1 MNIKSYITFL
11 SRNKVYTAINVFGL
25 SVSLMFVMLIGVY
38 VWQEYSVDRQH
49 SKAERI
55 YTLGID
61 MGGDDRVI
69 GVSRQVA
76 PYLKS
81 RYPEI
86 EMTCGVA
93 RDETLIYINDYQLV
107 KKYGLYVDS
116 TFFQIFDFPLV
127 KGDCRSVLRGKD
139 DCVVTEDLARQ
150 LFGDSDP
157 IGKHLKLGYYDKVLK
172 VTGVMKEMENSSLQK
187 ADFVCRFE
195 HVSNE
200 SLVKGLN
207 NAVGSD
213 LYVLAKPNTDFGA
226 KAADI
231 TQYFKEF
238 FWIYQLEDME
248 AKAIVLPFSEQY
260 FTEIRD
266 CNRHTSRG
274 SQKLVKML
282 FASCLGVLLFA
293 VFNYINLTVAQ
304 SGRRSR
310 EMAMR
315 RLLGSHRSGIV
326 RRLMSESI
334 MLCLFSLAL
343 SLLFV
348 AAFAPFFSQLLETKL
363 LLAEA
368 LTPLSIGGLLLFALL
383 LGAAA
388 GVFPAVVISRAE
400 PIEVVRGTFAH
411 HTRMVFSRVFIV
423 LQNVITIVMIAV
435 ALTMSLQM
443 HHIISAPMGFNKD
456 NVVVISNRGDSI
468 QASTF
473 TKEVEKLACVKLVSA
488 SMGTPSNGG
497 NNNTMTLDSKKT
509 VSLQMLFGDRNFMKM
524 YGLKP
529 KKENMDAAN
538 LKMYVTEQTLREMGE
553 EFYQIPWR
561 NRVGSN
567 ASDINPHAVGVLED
581 FHIRNIEQETHPMI
595 IFIKD
600 RIIDPWQFSVL
611 ITGNPVEALDQIKDT
626 YKKIYNYDMPDE
638 YPFIDQQIA
647 AYYTEAIRLSHIISL
662 FAAMALLVS
671 MLGLVAMSI
680 FFIQQR
686 QKEIAIRKVNGARFK
701 DIFRLIARRY
711 LSALGAAIVIGTPPA
726 IYALH
731 FYMQSYAHHVP
742 LTPWYFIGAA
752 LLMFLLTLA
761 TIYWQIR
768 KAASENPADVMEFSL
783 CHSLR
788 G

>member
-1 MNIKSYITFL
+1 MNVKSYITFL

-38 VWQEYSVDRQH
+38 VWQEYRVDKQH

-61 MGGDDRVI
+61 MGNRGKVMGI
-69 GVSRQVA
+69 SRQVA

-93 RDETLIYINDYQLV
+93 RDEMLVHLNDDMLA
-107 KKYGLYVDS
+107 KKYGLFVDS
-116 TFFQIFDFPLV
+116 TFFQMFDFILLR
-127 KGDCRSVLRGKD
+127 GDRQSVLRGKD

-157 IGKHLKLGYYDKVLK
+157 IGKHVKLAYRDKTLK

-187 ADFVCRFE
+187 ADFICRFE
-195 HVSNE
+195 HVT
-200 SLVKGLN
+200 
-207 NAVGSD
+207 NASIVEGMGNACGSE
-213 LYVLAKPNTDFGA
+213 LYLLTKPNTDLRA
-226 KAADI
+226 KTVDM

-238 FWIYQLEDME
+238 FWIFQLKDME
-248 AKAIVLPFSEQY
+248 SKAIVMPFSEQY
-260 FTEIRD
+260 FSEISD
-266 CNRHTSRG
+266 GSRHTSRG
-274 SQKLVKML
+274 SLKLVKML
-282 FASCLGVLLFA
+282 FASCLVVLLFA

-326 RRLMSESI
+326 SRLMAESI
-334 MLCLFSLAL
+334 MLCML
-343 SLLFV
+343 SLVLSV
-348 AAFAPFFSQLLETKL
+348 LLAAAFAPFFSQLLETKL

-368 LTPLSIGGLLLFALL
+368 LTPLSIGGVLLFALL
-383 LGAAA
+383 LGAVA
-388 GVFPAVVISRAE
+388 GVVPAVVLSRAE

-411 HTRMVFSRVFIV
+411 HTRMVFSRVFII

-443 HHIISAPMGFNKD
+443 HHIINAPMGFNKD
-456 NVVVISNRGDSI
+456 NIVVIGNRGDSI

-473 TKEVEKLACVKLVSA
+473 TKELEKLACVKLVSA
-488 SMGTPSNGG
+488 SMGTPSDGG

-509 VSLQMLFGDRNFMKM
+509 VSLQILIGDRNFMEM

-529 KKENMDAAN
+529 KKENTDGSDTK
-538 LKMYVTEQTLREMGE
+538 LYVTEQTLREMGD
-553 EFYQIPWR
+553 EFYQIRWD
-561 NRVGSN
+561 NMLGN
-567 ASDINPHAVGVLED
+567 GDNINPHAAGVLED

-595 IFIKD
+595 IYIKD
-600 RIIDPWQFSVL
+600 RIKYPWDISVL
-611 ITGNPVEALDQIKDT
+611 ITGNPVEALDQIKGT

-686 QKEIAIRKVNGARFK
+686 QKEIAIRKVFGSTSMQVCR
-701 DIFRLIARRY
+701 RLIRTFLSYVAVAFVIAVPVIWY
-711 LSALGAAIVIGTPPA
+711 LMDDWLSQYSYRIALSPWIFVVAGVSCLVICMVAVT
-726 IYALH
+726 L
-731 FYMQSYAHHVP
+731 QSY
-742 LTPWYFIGAA
+742 L
-752 LLMFLLTLA
+752 
-761 TIYWQIR
+761 
-768 KAASENPADVMEFSL
+768 AASENPINHVKDN
-783 CHSLR
+783 H
-788 G
+788 

>member
-25 SVSLMFVMLIGVY
+25 SLSLMFVMLIGVY

-127 KGDCRSVLRGKD
+127 RGDCRSVLRGKD

-157 IGKHLKLGYYDKVLK
+157 IGKHLKLGYYNKVLK

-248 AKAIVLPFSEQY
+248 AKAIVLPLSEQY

-266 CNRHTSRG
+266 CNRYTSRG
-274 SQKLVKML
+274 SLKLVKML
-282 FASCLGVLLFA
+282 FASCLVVLLFA

-315 RLLGSHRSGIV
+315 RLLGSRRSGIV
-326 RRLMSESI
+326 RRLMFESI

-343 SLLFV
+343 SLLFA

-368 LTPLSIGGLLLFALL
+368 ITPLSIGGLLLFALL

-443 HHIISAPMGFNKD
+443 RHIINAPMGFNKD
-456 NVVVISNRGDSI
+456 NVVVLGNTGDSI

-473 TKEVEKLACVKLVSA
+473 CKEVEKLACVKLVSA
-488 SMGTPSNGG
+488 SMGTPSDGG
-497 NNNTMTLDSKKT
+497 NNSTMTLDSKKT
-509 VSLQMLFGDRNFMKM
+509 VSLQLLFGDRNFLEI

-529 KKENMDAAN
+529 KKENTDGSN
-538 LKMYVTEQTLREMGE
+538 IKLYVTEQTLREMGN
-553 EFYQIPWR
+553 EFYELHWENMLGDR
-561 NRVGSN
+561 GK
-567 ASDINPHAVGVLED
+567 DINPHACGVLND
-581 FHIRNIEQETHPMI
+581 FHIHNIEEATHPML
-595 IFIKD
+595 IFIVDK
-600 RIIDPWQFSVL
+600 IKYPWNFSVL
-611 ITGNPVEALDQIKDT
+611 ITGNPIESFDQIKNI
-626 YKKIYNYDMPDE
+626 YKKVYNFDMPDE
-638 YPFIDQQIA
+638 SPFIDQQIS
-647 AYYTEAIRLSHIISL
+647 AYYTESIRLSHIVSL
-662 FAAMALLVS
+662 FATMALLVS
-671 MLGLVAMSI
+671 LLGLVAMSTY
-680 FFIQQR
+680 FIQQR
-686 QKEIAIRKVNGARFK
+686 QKEIAVRKVFGSSSSQVCRK
-701 DIFRLIARRY
+701 LIRT
-711 LSALGAAIVIGTPPA
+711 S
-726 IYALH
+726 
-731 FYMQSYAHHVP
+731 S
-742 LTPWYFIGAA
+742 
-752 LLMFLLTLA
+752 LM
-761 TIYWQIR
+761 WQ
-768 KAASENPADVMEFSL
+768 
-783 CHSLR
+783 
-788 G
+788 

>member
-38 VWQEYSVDRQH
+38 VWQEYIVDRQH

-127 KGDCRSVLRGKD
+127 RGDCRSVLRGKD
-139 DCVVTEDLARQ
+139 DCVVTEALARQ

-207 NAVGSD
+207 NAMGSD

-238 FWIYQLEDME
+238 FWIYQLEDRE

-260 FTEIRD
+260 FTEIQD

-274 SQKLVKML
+274 SLKLVKML
-282 FASCLGVLLFA
+282 FASCLVVLLFA

-343 SLLFV
+343 SLLFA
-348 AAFAPFFSQLLETKL
+348 AAFAPFFSQLLETEL

-443 HHIISAPMGFNKD
+443 RHIINAPMGFNKD
-456 NVVVISNRGDSI
+456 NVVVVRNTGDSI

-473 TKEVEKLACVKLVSA
+473 CKEVEKLACVKLVSA
-488 SMGTPSNGG
+488 SMGTPSDGG
-497 NNNTMTLDSKKT
+497 NNSTMTLDSKKT
-509 VSLQMLFGDRNFMKM
+509 VSLQILFGDRNFLDI

-529 KKENMDAAN
+529 KKDNTDGSN
-538 LKMYVTEQTLREMGE
+538 IKLYVTEQTLREMGN
-553 EFYQIPWR
+553 EFYELHWEYMLGDR
-561 NRVGSN
+561 GK
-567 ASDINPHAVGVLED
+567 DINPHACGVLNN
-581 FHIRNIEQETHPMI
+581 FHIRNIEEATHPML

-600 RIIDPWQFSVL
+600 KIKYPWNFSVL
-611 ITGNPVEALDQIKDT
+611 ITGNPIESFDQIKNI
-626 YKKIYNYDMPDE
+626 YKKVYNFDMPDE
-638 YPFIDQQIA
+638 YPFIDQQIS
-647 AYYTEAIRLSHIISL
+647 AYYTESIRLSHIVSL
-662 FAAMALLVS
+662 FATMALLVS
-671 MLGLVAMSI
+671 LLGLVAMSTY
-680 FFIQQR
+680 FIQQR
-686 QKEIAIRKVNGARFK
+686 QKEIAVRKVFGSSSSQVCRKLIRTFLAYVAIAFIIAIPVIWYLMSDWLSQFSYRITLSPLIFLAAGAVCF
-701 DIFRLIARRY
+701 LISL
-711 LSALGAAIVIGTPPA
+711 LSTIIQSWVAAN
-726 IYALH
+726 
-731 FYMQSYAHHVP
+731 
-742 LTPWYFIGAA
+742 
-752 LLMFLLTLA
+752 
-761 TIYWQIR
+761 
-768 KAASENPADVMEFSL
+768 ENPIKHIKDN
-783 CHSLR
+783 
-788 G
+788 

>member
-127 KGDCRSVLRGKD
+127 RGDCRSVLRGKD

-157 IGKHLKLGYYDKVLK
+157 IGKHLKLGYYNKVLK

-207 NAVGSD
+207 NAMGSD

-238 FWIYQLEDME
+238 FWIYQLEDRE

-260 FTEIRD
+260 FTEIQD

-274 SQKLVKML
+274 SLKLVKML
-282 FASCLGVLLFA
+282 FASCLVVLLFA

-343 SLLFV
+343 SLLFA

-368 LTPLSIGGLLLFALL
+368 LTPLSIGGLLLFSLL

-443 HHIISAPMGFNKD
+443 RHIINAPMGFNKD
-456 NVVVISNRGDSI
+456 NVVVVRNTGDSI

-473 TKEVEKLACVKLVSA
+473 CKEVEKLACVKLVSA
-488 SMGTPSNGG
+488 SMGTPSDGG
-497 NNNTMTLDSKKT
+497 NNSTMTLDSKKT
-509 VSLQMLFGDRNFMKM
+509 VSLQILFGDRNFLDI

-529 KKENMDAAN
+529 KKENTDGSN
-538 LKMYVTEQTLREMGE
+538 IKLYVTEQTLREMGN
-553 EFYQIPWR
+553 EFYELHWEYMLGDR
-561 NRVGSN
+561 GK
-567 ASDINPHAVGVLED
+567 DINPHACGVLNN
-581 FHIRNIEQETHPMI
+581 FHIRNIEEATHPML

-600 RIIDPWQFSVL
+600 KIKYPWNFSVL
-611 ITGNPVEALDQIKDT
+611 ITGNPIESFDQIKNI
-626 YKKIYNYDMPDE
+626 YKKVYNFDMPDE
-638 YPFIDQQIA
+638 YPFIDQQIS
-647 AYYTEAIRLSHIISL
+647 AYYTESIRLSHIVSL
-662 FAAMALLVS
+662 FATMALLVS
-671 MLGLVAMSI
+671 LLGLVAMSTY
-680 FFIQQR
+680 FIQQR
-686 QKEIAIRKVNGARFK
+686 QKEIAVRKVFGSSSSQVCRKLIRTFLAYVAIAFIIAIPVIWYLMSDWLSQFSYRITLSPLIFFAAGAVCF
-701 DIFRLIARRY
+701 LISL
-711 LSALGAAIVIGTPPA
+711 LSTIIQSWVAAN
-726 IYALH
+726 
-731 FYMQSYAHHVP
+731 
-742 LTPWYFIGAA
+742 
-752 LLMFLLTLA
+752 
-761 TIYWQIR
+761 
-768 KAASENPADVMEFSL
+768 ENPIKHIKDN
-783 CHSLR
+783 
-788 G
+788 

>member
-1 MNIKSYITFL
+1 MNIKSYMTFL

-38 VWQEYSVDRQH
+38 VWQEYSVDKQH

-61 MGGDDRVI
+61 MGNRDKVMGI
-69 GVSRQVA
+69 SRQVA

-93 RDETLIYINDYQLV
+93 REEMLV
-107 KKYGLYVDS
+107 YLNSDMLAKKYGLCVDS
-116 TFFQIFDFPLV
+116 TFFQMFDFPLV
-127 KGDCRSVLRGKD
+127 RGDRQSVLRGKD

-157 IGKHLKLGYYDKVLK
+157 IGKHVKLGYHNKVLK

-195 HVSNE
+195 HVSNG
-200 SLVKGLN
+200 SLVEGMS
-207 NAVGSD
+207 NACGSE
-213 LYVLAKPNTDFGA
+213 LYLLTKPNTDLQA
-226 KAADI
+226 KTADM

-238 FWIYQLEDME
+238 FWIFQLKDME
-248 AKAIVLPFSEQY
+248 SKAIVMPFSEQY
-260 FTEIRD
+260 FSEISDGSRQ
-266 CNRHTSRG
+266 TSRG
-274 SQKLVKML
+274 SLKLVKML
-282 FASCLGVLLFA
+282 FASCLVVLLFA

-304 SGRRSR
+304 AGRRSR

-326 RRLMSESI
+326 SRLMSESI
-334 MLCLFSLAL
+334 MLCLL
-343 SLLFV
+343 SLVLSV
-348 AAFAPFFSQLLETKL
+348 LLAAAFAPFFSQLLETKL

-368 LTPLSIGGLLLFALL
+368 LTPLSIGGVLLFALL
-383 LGAAA
+383 LGAVA
-388 GVFPAVVISRAE
+388 GVVPAVVLSRAE

-423 LQNVITIVMIAV
+423 LQNLITIVMIAV

-456 NVVVISNRGDSI
+456 NVVVIRNLGDSI

-488 SMGTPSNGG
+488 SMGTPSDGG

-567 ASDINPHAVGVLED
+567 AGDINPHAVGVLED

-686 QKEIAIRKVNGARFK
+686 QKEIAIRKVFGSTSMQVCR
-701 DIFRLIARRY
+701 RLIRSFLSYVAIAFVIAVPIIWY
-711 LSALGAAIVIGTPPA
+711 LMSDWLSQYSYRIALSPWIFVVAGVSCLAICMVAVT
-726 IYALH
+726 L
-731 FYMQSYAHHVP
+731 QSY
-742 LTPWYFIGAA
+742 L
-752 LLMFLLTLA
+752 
-761 TIYWQIR
+761 
-768 KAASENPADVMEFSL
+768 AASENPINHVKDN
-783 CHSLR
+783 H
-788 G
+788 

>member
-93 RDETLIYINDYQLV
+93 GDETLIYINDYQLV

-127 KGDCRSVLRGKD
+127 RGDCRSVLRGKD

-157 IGKHLKLGYYDKVLK
+157 IGKHLKLGYYNKVLK
-172 VTGVMKEMENSSLQK
+172 VTGVMKEMENSSLPK

-274 SQKLVKML
+274 SLKLVKML
-282 FASCLGVLLFA
+282 FASCLVVLLFA

-315 RLLGSHRSGIV
+315 RLLGSHRCGIV
-326 RRLMSESI
+326 RRLMFESI

-343 SLLFV
+343 SLLFA

-388 GVFPAVVISRAE
+388 GVFP
-400 PIEVVRGTFAH
+400 
-411 HTRMVFSRVFIV
+411 
-423 LQNVITIVMIAV
+423 
-435 ALTMSLQM
+435 
-443 HHIISAPMGFNKD
+443 
-456 NVVVISNRGDSI
+456 
-468 QASTF
+468 
-473 TKEVEKLACVKLVSA
+473 
-488 SMGTPSNGG
+488 
-497 NNNTMTLDSKKT
+497 
-509 VSLQMLFGDRNFMKM
+509 
-524 YGLKP
+524 
-529 KKENMDAAN
+529 
-538 LKMYVTEQTLREMGE
+538 
-553 EFYQIPWR
+553 PW
-561 NRVGSN
+561 
-567 ASDINPHAVGVLED
+567 
-581 FHIRNIEQETHPMI
+581 
-595 IFIKD
+595 
-600 RIIDPWQFSVL
+600 
-611 ITGNPVEALDQIKDT
+611 
-626 YKKIYNYDMPDE
+626 
-638 YPFIDQQIA
+638 
-647 AYYTEAIRLSHIISL
+647 
-662 FAAMALLVS
+662 
-671 MLGLVAMSI
+671 
-680 FFIQQR
+680 
-686 QKEIAIRKVNGARFK
+686 
-701 DIFRLIARRY
+701 
-711 LSALGAAIVIGTPPA
+711 
-726 IYALH
+726 
-731 FYMQSYAHHVP
+731 
-742 LTPWYFIGAA
+742 
-752 LLMFLLTLA
+752 
-761 TIYWQIR
+761 
-768 KAASENPADVMEFSL
+768 
-783 CHSLR
+783 
-788 G
+788 

>member
-38 VWQEYSVDRQH
+38 VWQEYSVDKQH

-61 MGGDDRVI
+61 MGNRDKVMGI
-69 GVSRQVA
+69 SRQVA

-127 KGDCRSVLRGKD
+127 RGDCRSVLRGKD

-157 IGKHLKLGYYDKVLK
+157 IGKHVKL
-172 VTGVMKEMENSSLQK
+172 GVMKEMENSSLQK

-195 HVSNE
+195 HVSNG
-200 SLVKGLN
+200 SLVEGLS
-207 NAVGSD
+207 NACGSE
-213 LYVLAKPNTDFGA
+213 LYLLTKPNTDLQA
-226 KAADI
+226 KTADM

-238 FWIYQLEDME
+238 FWIFQLKDME
-248 AKAIVLPFSEQY
+248 SKAIVMPFSEQY
-260 FTEIRD
+260 FSEISDGSRQ
-266 CNRHTSRG
+266 TSRG
-274 SQKLVKML
+274 SLKLVKML
-282 FASCLGVLLFA
+282 FASCLVVLLFA

-304 SGRRSR
+304 AGRRSR

-326 RRLMSESI
+326 SRLMSESI
-334 MLCLFSLAL
+334 MLCLL
-343 SLLFV
+343 SLVLSV
-348 AAFAPFFSQLLETKL
+348 LLAAAFAPFFSQLLETKL

-368 LTPLSIGGLLLFALL
+368 LTPLSIGGVLLFALL
-383 LGAAA
+383 LGAVA
-388 GVFPAVVISRAE
+388 GVVPAVVISRAE

-423 LQNVITIVMIAV
+423 LQNLITIVMTAV

-443 HHIISAPMGFNKD
+443 HHIINAPMGFNKD

-488 SMGTPSNGG
+488 SMGTPSDGG

-561 NRVGSN
+561 NSVGSN

-611 ITGNPVEALDQIKDT
+611 ITGNPVEAIDQIKDT

-686 QKEIAIRKVNGARFK
+686 QKEIAIRKVFGSTSMQVYR
-701 DIFRLIARRY
+701 RLIRSFLSYVAIAFVIAVPIIWY
-711 LSALGAAIVIGTPPA
+711 LMSDWLSQYSYRIVLSPWIFVVAGVSCLAICMVAVT
-726 IYALH
+726 L
-731 FYMQSYAHHVP
+731 QSY
-742 LTPWYFIGAA
+742 L
-752 LLMFLLTLA
+752 
-761 TIYWQIR
+761 
-768 KAASENPADVMEFSL
+768 AASENPISRKVPAP
-783 CHSLR
+783 
-788 G
+788 GP

>member
-1 MNIKSYITFL
+1 MKIKSYITFL

-25 SVSLMFVMLIGVY
+25 SLSLMFVMLIGVY
-38 VWQEYSVDRQH
+38 VWQEYSVDKQH
-49 SKAERI
+49 SKADRI

-61 MGGDDRVI
+61 MGGDDQVI

-93 RDETLIYINDYQLV
+93 RDETLIYLNDYQLV

-116 TFFQIFDFPLV
+116 TFFQIFDFELV
-127 KGDCRSVLRGKD
+127 RGDRRSVLRGKD
-139 DCVVTEDLARQ
+139 DCVVTEDFARE

-157 IGKHLKLGYYDKVLK
+157 IGKHLKLGYYNKVLK

-200 SLVKGLN
+200 SIVEGLN
-207 NAVGSD
+207 NATGSD

-238 FWIYQLEDME
+238 FWIYKLEDRE
-248 AKAIVLPFSEQY
+248 SKAIVLPFSEQY
-260 FTEIRD
+260 FTEIQD
-266 CNRHTSRG
+266 CNRHTPRG
-274 SQKLVKML
+274 SLKLVKML
-282 FASCLGVLLFA
+282 FASCLVVLLFT

-343 SLLFV
+343 SLLIA

-368 LTPLSIGGLLLFALL
+368 LTPLSIGGLLLFALT
-383 LGAAA
+383 LGVAAS
-388 GVFPAVVISRAE
+388 VVPAVVISRAQ

-435 ALTMSLQM
+435 ALIMSLQM
-443 HHIISAPMGFNKD
+443 RHIINAPMGFDKD
-456 NVVVISNRGDSI
+456 NIVAIRNRGDSI

-473 TKEVEKLACVKLVSA
+473 CKEVEKLACVKLVSA
-488 SMGTPSNGG
+488 SMGTPSDGG
-497 NNNTMTLDSKKT
+497 NNSTMTLDSKKT
-509 VSLQMLFGDRNFMKM
+509 VSLQLLLGDRNFLEI

-529 KKENMDAAN
+529 KKENTDGSN
-538 LKMYVTEQTLREMGE
+538 TKLYVTEQTLREMGN
-553 EFYQIPWR
+553 EFYELHWE
-561 NRVGSN
+561 NMLGDKGK
-567 ASDINPHAVGVLED
+567 DINPHACGVLND
-581 FHIRNIEQETHPMI
+581 FHIRNIEEATHPML

-600 RIIDPWQFSVL
+600 KIRYPWNFSVL
-611 ITGNPVEALDQIKDT
+611 ITGNPIEALDQIKST
-626 YKKIYNYDMPDE
+626 YKKIYNYDMSDE
-638 YPFIDQQIA
+638 HPFIDQQIS
-647 AYYTEAIRLSHIISL
+647 AYYTEAIRLSHIVSL

-671 MLGLVAMSI
+671 LLGLVAMSTY
-680 FFIQQR
+680 FIQQR
-686 QKEIAIRKVNGARFK
+686 QKEIAVRKVFGSSSSQVCRK
-701 DIFRLIARRY
+701 LIRTFLAYVAIAFIIAVPVIWY
-711 LSALGAAIVIGTPPA
+711 LMSDWLSQFSYRITLSPWIYLTAGTVCFLISLLSTIIQSWVAAN
-726 IYALH
+726 
-731 FYMQSYAHHVP
+731 
-742 LTPWYFIGAA
+742 
-752 LLMFLLTLA
+752 
-761 TIYWQIR
+761 
-768 KAASENPADVMEFSL
+768 ENPVKHIKDN
-783 CHSLR
+783 
-788 G
+788 

>member
-1 MNIKSYITFL
+1 MKIKSYITFL

-25 SVSLMFVMLIGVY
+25 SLSLMFVMLIGVY
-38 VWQEYSVDRQH
+38 VWQEYSVDKQH
-49 SKAERI
+49 SKADRI

-61 MGGDDRVI
+61 MGGDDQVI

-93 RDETLIYINDYQLV
+93 RDETLIYLNDYQLV

-116 TFFQIFDFPLV
+116 TFFQIFDFELV
-127 KGDCRSVLRGKD
+127 RGDRRSVLRGKD
-139 DCVVTEDLARQ
+139 DCVVTEDFARE

-200 SLVKGLN
+200 SFVEGLN
-207 NAVGSD
+207 NATGSD

-238 FWIYQLEDME
+238 FWIYKLEDRE
-248 AKAIVLPFSEQY
+248 SKAIVLPFSEQY
-260 FTEIRD
+260 FTEIQD

-274 SQKLVKML
+274 SLKLVKML
-282 FASCLGVLLFA
+282 FASCLVVLLFA
-293 VFNYINLTVAQ
+293 IFNYINLTVAQ

-343 SLLFV
+343 SLLIA

-388 GVFPAVVISRAE
+388 GVFPAVVISRAQ

-435 ALTMSLQM
+435 ALIMSLQM
-443 HHIISAPMGFNKD
+443 RHIINAPMGFDKD
-456 NVVVISNRGDSI
+456 NIVAIRNTGDSI

-473 TKEVEKLACVKLVSA
+473 CKEVEKLACVKLVSA
-488 SMGTPSNGG
+488 SMGTPSDGG
-497 NNNTMTLDSKKT
+497 NNSTMTLDSKKT
-509 VSLQMLFGDRNFMKM
+509 VSLQLLLGDRNFLEI

-529 KKENMDAAN
+529 KKENTDGSN
-538 LKMYVTEQTLREMGE
+538 TKLYVTEQTLREMGN
-553 EFYQIPWR
+553 EFYELHWE
-561 NRVGSN
+561 NMLGDKGK
-567 ASDINPHAVGVLED
+567 DINPHACGVLND
-581 FHIRNIEQETHPMI
+581 FHIRNIEEATHPML
-595 IFIKD
+595 IFINDKI
-600 RIIDPWQFSVL
+600 RYPWNFSVL
-611 ITGNPVEALDQIKDT
+611 ITGNPIEALDQIKST
-626 YKKIYNYDMPDE
+626 YKKIYNYDMSDE
-638 YPFIDQQIA
+638 HPFIDQQIS
-647 AYYTEAIRLSHIISL
+647 AYYTEAIRLSHIVSL

-671 MLGLVAMSI
+671 MLGLVAMSTY
-680 FFIQQR
+680 FIQQR
-686 QKEIAIRKVNGARFK
+686 QKEIAVRKVFGSSSSQVCRKLIRTFLAYVAIAFIIAVPVIWYLMSDWLSQFSYRITLSPWIYLTAGAVCF
-701 DIFRLIARRY
+701 LISL
-711 LSALGAAIVIGTPPA
+711 LSTIIQSWVAAN
-726 IYALH
+726 
-731 FYMQSYAHHVP
+731 
-742 LTPWYFIGAA
+742 
-752 LLMFLLTLA
+752 
-761 TIYWQIR
+761 
-768 KAASENPADVMEFSL
+768 ENPVKHIKDN
-783 CHSLR
+783 
-788 G
+788 

>member
-93 RDETLIYINDYQLV
+93 GDETLIYINDYQLV

-274 SQKLVKML
+274 SLKLVKML
-282 FASCLGVLLFA
+282 FASCLVVLLFA

-326 RRLMSESI
+326 RRLMFESI

-343 SLLFV
+343 SLLFA

-456 NVVVISNRGDSI
+456 NVVVLRNTGDSI

-473 TKEVEKLACVKLVSA
+473 CKEVEKLACVKLVSA
-488 SMGTPSNGG
+488 SMGTPSDGG
-497 NNNTMTLDSKKT
+497 NNSTMTLDSKKT
-509 VSLQMLFGDRNFMKM
+509 VSLQILFGDRNFLEI

-529 KKENMDAAN
+529 KKENTDGSN
-538 LKMYVTEQTLREMGE
+538 IKLYVTEQTLREMGN
-553 EFYQIPWR
+553 EFYELHWENMLGDR
-561 NRVGSN
+561 GK
-567 ASDINPHAVGVLED
+567 DINPHACGVLND
-581 FHIRNIEQETHPMI
+581 FHIRNIEEATHPML

-600 RIIDPWQFSVL
+600 KIKYPWNFSVL
-611 ITGNPVEALDQIKDT
+611 ITGNPIESFDQIKN
-626 YKKIYNYDMPDE
+626 IYRKVYNFDMPDE
-638 YPFIDQQIA
+638 YPFIDQQIS
-647 AYYTEAIRLSHIISL
+647 AYYTESIRLSHIVSL
-662 FAAMALLVS
+662 FATMALLVS
-671 MLGLVAMSI
+671 LLGLVAMSTY
-680 FFIQQR
+680 FIQQR
-686 QKEIAIRKVNGARFK
+686 QKEIAVRKVFGSSSSQVCRKLIRTFLAYVAIAFIIAIPVIWYLMSDWLSQFSYRITLSPLIFLAAGAICF
-701 DIFRLIARRY
+701 LISL
-711 LSALGAAIVIGTPPA
+711 LSTIIQSWVAAN
-726 IYALH
+726 
-731 FYMQSYAHHVP
+731 
-742 LTPWYFIGAA
+742 
-752 LLMFLLTLA
+752 
-761 TIYWQIR
+761 
-768 KAASENPADVMEFSL
+768 ENPIKYIKDN
-783 CHSLR
+783 
-788 G
+788 